1 MNPFSF
7 EVVTPPTHLAITVA
21 DEALTAAVT
30 EEIERLVLWRAIV
43 SQERRITVDGPL
55 PPRIEIE
62 PVSSVVGLTRWT
74 PDDDAVVIDAASYYS
89 VSRDPSGTIIEPVH
103 DWPEPERSIG
113 SFALSYVAGWAVSDT
128 SNSVPASVQLLV
140 EKAVAFRAGAR
151 LGDIKIGSLDVA
163 LDDAYKTDRLPAAIA
178 SIGAAFAYRPGI
190 FAGRP

>member
-7 EVVTPPTHLAITVA
+7 EVVTPPTHLPITVA
-21 DEALTAAVT
+21 DEALVRAVT